1 MSIDKQTLQSERE
14 VLAKDFDTISNQIK
28 TAEIQIGTMKRNLNA
43 IHGAM
48 QQVDKLLIMV
58 DDTNKKEKK
67 DAALKVAT
75 S

>member
-28 TAEIQIGTMKRNLNA
+28 TAEIQIGTMKSNLNA